1 MSTQTTT
8 TKAPA
13 ARIQEIKMSIISATS
28 RQDQCARDIL
38 EIIYAV
44 EQDVKGFPADVAKT
58 VAKYGRASEKQAY
71 VIARAFVESGL
82 QCSHGM
88 YAGI

>member
-1 MSTQTTT
+1 MSTQTTPRT
-8 TKAPA
+8 AA
-13 ARIQEIKMSIISATS
+13 ARIQDVKMAIIHSTA
-28 RQDQCARDIL
+28 RQDQGARDIL

-44 EQDVKGFPADVAKT
+44 EMDVNGFASDVAKT

-71 VIARAFVESGL
+71 VIARAFVEAGL
-82 QCSHGM
+82 KCSHGM

>member
-13 ARIQEIKMSIISATS
+13 ARIQEIKSAIIHSTS
-28 RQDQCARDIL
+28 RQDQGARDIL

-44 EQDVKGFPADVAKT
+44 EMDVKGFASDVAKT

>member
-1 MSTQTTT
+1 MST
-8 TKAPA
+8 AE
-13 ARIQEIKMSIISATS
+13 RIQTIKAEIISATR

-44 EQDVKGFPADVAKT
+44 EQAVKGFPAEVAKT
-58 VAKYGRASEKQAY
+58 VAKYGKASEKQAY

-82 QCSHGM
+82 NVKHGM
-88 YAGI
+88 YAGT